1 MVGRLEKFRTFFGF
15 DRNGPILVDNPRLLQ
30 MLKQGRAAISI
41 VDPAGAAVGNM
52 ELSGVDTRGIYKDD
66 EFYSPVN
73 VNFVT

>member
-1 MVGRLEKFRTFFGF
+1 MVGRQEEIWELLGDDGNR
-15 DRNGPILVDNPRLLQ
+15 PLLVDDPRIRQALI
-30 MLKQGRAAISI
+30 QGRITI
-41 VDPAGAAVGNM
+41 RIINPAGTAVGNM